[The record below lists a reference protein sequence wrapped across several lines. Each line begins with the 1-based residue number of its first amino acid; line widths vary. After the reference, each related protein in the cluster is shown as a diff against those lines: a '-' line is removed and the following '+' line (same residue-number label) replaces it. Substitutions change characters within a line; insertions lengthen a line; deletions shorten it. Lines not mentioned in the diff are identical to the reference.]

1 MKTLFGMRRRFA
13 RISLRRKL
21 PIAFAGV
28 ALLAMVALGAI
39 LLPVVS
45 DHYSRTERSYLK
57 AAAEQAAGG
66 LSGVDW
72 QAVAAEQ
79 ASGAGSS
86 GATTSAAQTSAELVA
101 LSTQVRVRV
110 YAVSG
115 SLLVDSGLPSEIDV
129 VGLADEYGD
138 GEETRRRRQ

>member
-79 ASGAGSS
+79 ASGAGFIRGHDVGCPDQRRAGGPQHP
-86 GATTSAAQTSAELVA
+86 GARAGLCRLRQPLGRLRSAQ
-101 LSTQVRVRV
+101 R
-110 YAVSG
+110 
-115 SLLVDSGLPSEIDV
+115 D
-129 VGLADEYGD
+129 
-138 GEETRRRRQ
+138 RRRRARR